1 MPKTSPSAQ
10 APFVLSISEF
20 ENVRLEEIIPEGHHQ
35 RLLRK
40 LAHHEQPKVQK
51 KHFRNTLWITS
62 AAAASILIALIVFIQ
77 GEIREENR
85 NSARIEIREI
95 AAEAGLIQDRLEQRI
110 QTKSKGIN
118 INDPSLKADF
128 ERFQLLEKEYQKL
141 DSMLQNQ
148 VINERIIKAMIEN
161 YGHRLR
167 ILEAMNQK
175 IKALQLKN
183 NSNKTPRNEQV

>member
-1 MPKTSPSAQ
+1 MDELKNRFDQ
-10 APFVLSISEF
+10 
-20 ENVRLEEIIPEGHHQ
+20 VRMEERIPEGHHQ
-35 RLLRK
+35 RFLRK
-40 LAHHEQPKVQK
+40 LALHEQPKTKTKV
-51 KHFRNTLWITS
+51 FRSTLFITS
-62 AAAASILIALIVFIQ
+62 IAAASVLVALILFIQ
-77 GEIREENR
+77 REIREENR

-95 AAEAGLIQDRLEQRI
+95 APEAGLIQERLEERI
-110 QTKSKGIN
+110 ASKSKSIN
-118 INDPSLKADF
+118 INEPSLKADF

-148 VINERIIKAMIEN
+148 VISERIIKAMIEN

-183 NSNKTPRNEQV
+183 NSIKTPSHEQV

>member
-1 MPKTSPSAQ
+1 MDELRNK
-10 APFVLSISEF
+10 F
-20 ENVRLEEIIPEGHHQ
+20 ENVHLEEIIPEGHHQ
-35 RLLRK
+35 RFLRK

-95 AAEAGLIQDRLEQRI
+95 APEAGLIQDRLEQRI
-110 QTKSKGIN
+110 QTKSKGMN